1 MSLHLAFGL
10 ILQAFCLLLAAAGQF
25 SELFLN
31 FSTEVL
37 GRDLDKRQTEE
48 GLRNWE
54 DEGGNL
60 APPIDRVVAST
71 AVHPGRAP
79 TP

>member
-1 MSLHLAFGL
+1 MIASRY
-10 ILQAFCLLLAAAGQF
+10 LLLSLALAACATAAYG
-25 SELFLN
+25 
-31 FSTEVL
+31 L
-37 GRDLDKRQTEE
+37 GRRSRHVEKHQLEE

-71 AVHPGRAP
+71 AVHPGLAP